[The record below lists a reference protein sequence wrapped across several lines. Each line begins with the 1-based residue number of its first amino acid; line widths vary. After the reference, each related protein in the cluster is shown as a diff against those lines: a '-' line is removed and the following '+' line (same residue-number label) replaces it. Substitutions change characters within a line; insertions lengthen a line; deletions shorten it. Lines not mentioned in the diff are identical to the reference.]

1 MIITKQQLIQEG
13 VLDFVKNNYGKGL
26 LGAGAVLGAKAGIF
40 GTGAQNAANN
50 GIAGTSK
57 WLHSA
62 NDKIAA
68 EYGDTATKTLAKAKL
83 KVDEIKD
90 KMPDIK
96 QPVPVPEVQK
106 PDDVNDMTGLNS
118 TDIDT
123 SKYNMENFGA

>member
-26 LGAGAVLGAKAGIF
+26 LGAGAILGAKAGIF

-57 WLHSA
+57 WLQSA

-96 QPVPVPEVQK
+96 PEAQK
-106 PDDVNDMTGLNS
+106 LDDVNDMTGLNS
-118 TDIDT
+118 TDIDA
-123 SKYNMENFGA
+123 SKYNMENFSA